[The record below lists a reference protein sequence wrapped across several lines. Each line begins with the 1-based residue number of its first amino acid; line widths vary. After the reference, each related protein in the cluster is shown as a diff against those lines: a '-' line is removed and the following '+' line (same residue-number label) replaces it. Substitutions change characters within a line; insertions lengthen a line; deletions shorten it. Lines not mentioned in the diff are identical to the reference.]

1 MTALTAILMS
11 ILTLGA
17 MAASQLLAPADFAA
31 TRSGYDYGGFTMTAM
46 LMILLAF
53 AAMTA
58 SHLANPAA
66 AAVEPEYD
74 YR

>member
-1 MTALTAILMS
+1 MTT
-11 ILTLGA
+11 
-17 MAASQLLAPADFAA
+17 
-31 TRSGYDYGGFTMTAM
+31 M
-46 LMILLAF
+46 LMILLAL
-53 AAMTA
+53 AAMAA

>member
-1 MTALTAILMS
+1 
-11 ILTLGA
+11 
-17 MAASQLLAPADFAA
+17 
-31 TRSGYDYGGFTMTAM
+31 MTAM

-58 SHLANPAA
+58 SPLPNPAA

-74 YR
+74 SR

>member
-1 MTALTAILMS
+1 
-11 ILTLGA
+11 
-17 MAASQLLAPADFAA
+17 
-31 TRSGYDYGGFTMTAM
+31 MTAM
-46 LMILLAF
+46 LMTLLAF